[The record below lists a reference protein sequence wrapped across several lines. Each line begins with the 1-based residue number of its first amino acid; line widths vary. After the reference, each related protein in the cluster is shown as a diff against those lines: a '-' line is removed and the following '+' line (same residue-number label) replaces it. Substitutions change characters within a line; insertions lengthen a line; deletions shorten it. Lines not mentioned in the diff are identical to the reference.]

1 VERLVRVT
9 MAGLR
14 PGWPARASSSNN
26 ATHSARLSEH
36 GYPPNSPMR
45 VGLCGSRYPELSAGA
60 PLVGEMAAKAQP
72 EDRERCMAGDQRQ
85 DGECARTG
93 GGRPPTP
100 CPQATPGGHGGAAE
114 RDVDTD
120 NDGHDRQ
127 TDSCAAGPGR
137 AGWVL
142 SGPRTRL
149 PSGMVV
155 ELGSVAA
162 RPVTLSTSP
171 VRSASCSRPGRG

>member
-1 VERLVRVT
+1 VRL
-9 MAGLR
+9 LR
-14 PGWPARASSSNN
+14 AKWRRRRNPRTGSAAWPAIS
-26 ATHSARLSEH
+26 
-36 GYPPNSPMR
+36 
-45 VGLCGSRYPELSAGA
+45 
-60 PLVGEMAAKAQP
+60 
-72 EDRERCMAGDQRQ
+72 RQ

-100 CPQATPGGHGGAAE
+100 CPQPTPGGHGGAAE
-114 RDVDTD
+114 REMDTN

-149 PSGMVV
+149 PSRRHGCRTGF
-155 ELGSVAA
+155 GSGS
-162 RPVTLSTSP
+162 PVTLSTSP
-171 VRSASCSRPGRG
+171 VWSASCSRPGRG